1 MPVIGPPQTANPW
14 ADPSMKPAS
23 VIQNPDLVRGY
34 FSHRQSLQRGLTEI
48 WLSFLR
54 AETRCPKWVNGRDRE
69 PARERPPCPRKP
81 TTGLWKG
88 RKRTLS
94 SHSFRN
100 TARVGPT

>member
-54 AETRCPKWVNGRDRE
+54 AETRCPKRVNCGGTALEQNR
-69 PARERPPCPRKP
+69 RPYPS
-81 TTGLWKG
+81 
-88 RKRTLS
+88 KRTTRHFKSIIS
-94 SHSFRN
+94 SVPMREICRASS
-100 TARVGPT
+100 